1 MWNFEEYIK
10 DHKIALL
17 GVGNILANEYD
28 NIDFYPLYR
37 LLTGYIE
44 KRRFKIYEHLP
55 NGLKK
60 YTNRGQ
66 WYDRWQDF
74 IEAYDVVI
82 IGNDLRG
89 RDLIEYLQERNPK
102 AKIIVYYESII
113 GRKNRKHPARYKGIN
128 NLEFVTFDK
137 GESEEL
143 DIRYVQFYYDPMYFD
158 ANSPSVSEWIRLK
171 GNFDIKQ
178 DVFFVGRSY
187 DRIGK
192 LVDIHSFFEATGIKD
207 KMVIMKSPH
216 HLYQPKYQ
224 KYMTD
229 KRMAYSDVIREIFQ
243 SKCVLEV
250 LREGQRSMSYRPIEA
265 VVWGKKLITNNI
277 YAAEYDMYSQSNV
290 FILGVDDNSRIKEF
304 IDTPLEPYPKEL
316 VEKYSPQNWLETL
329 LFYNGG

>member
-1 MWNFEEYIK
+1 MWRFEEYIK

-17 GVGNILANEYD
+17 GIGNILAKEYD

-44 KRRFKIYEHLP
+44 KRRFKIFEHLP

-60 YTNRGQ
+60 YTDRGQ

-74 IEAYDVVI
+74 IEAYDVVV

-89 RDLIEYLQERNPK
+89 RDLIEYLQERNPR

-137 GESEEL
+137 GEGKGL
-143 DIRYVQFYYDPMYFD
+143 GIRYVQFYYDPTYFD
-158 ANSPSVSEWIRLK
+158 ANSLSVSEWIKLK
-171 GNFDIKQ
+171 DNFDIKQ
-178 DVFFVGRSY
+178 DVFFVGKAF

-192 LVDIHSFFEATGIKD
+192 LVDIHSFFEAAGISD
-207 KMVIMKSPH
+207 KLVILKNPH
-216 HLYQPKYQ
+216 HFYQPKYL

-250 LREGQRSMSYRPIEA
+250 LQEGQHSMSYRPIEA

-277 YAAEYDMYSQSNV
+277 YAAEYDMYSRSNV

-316 VEKYSPQNWLETL
+316 MEKYSPQNWLETL
-329 LFYNGG
+329 LFCNGG